1 MQRKAVRRGLRWAL
15 GVSLCGVMVMSL
27 ASAGERTRRGKANSP
42 EPPPIEAA
50 LLMEAQT
57 GAVLFEKDIHK
68 QRAPASMVKM
78 MLMLI
83 VMEKLHAGELHLS
96 DTITATAHAS
106 KMGGSQIYLREG
118 ETFTLEELMQAI
130 AIASANDACVAVAE
144 HISGTIEGFLELM
157 NEQAKALTMNDTHFE
172 TVHGLPPTNG
182 NPGDLTSARDMAM
195 LARELIRYPDLLTWS
210 AMKESSLR
218 DGKFILTNT
227 NKLVYQFPG
236 VDGLKT
242 GFHAQAGFNVTATAQ
257 RDGLRMIAVVM
268 GAPSS
273 TVRFD
278 EARRLL
284 ALGFNSYKKVV
295 LVRKDAPVGPEIQ
308 VSGSTVRKIRA
319 VAQDDVA
326 VVIKKG
332 MEKQL
337 VTDVQ
342 VPQDLSAPAHRGQVI
357 GEVRIKQQDQILA
370 NAAVVVPE
378 EIPKVNLIWRL
389 FGR

>member
-1 MQRKAVRRGLRWAL
+1 MLRTLGRRRPRWAL
-15 GVSLCGVMVMSL
+15 GILLCGLMAVSLAPAAEG
-27 ASAGERTRRGKANSP
+27 AKRRATTSS
-42 EPPPIEAA
+42 EPPPIESV
-50 LLMEAQT
+50 LLMESQT

-96 DTITATAHAS
+96 EAITATVHAS
-106 KMGGSQIYLREG
+106 KMGGSQVYLREG
-118 ETFTLEELMQAI
+118 ETFTLEEMMQAI

-144 HISGTIEGFLELM
+144 HISGTVEAFLDLM
-157 NEQAKALTMNDTHFE
+157 NERAKALGMNDTHFA
-172 TVHGLPPTNG
+172 TVHGLPPSNG
-182 NPGDLTSARDMAM
+182 DPGDLTSAHDMAVV
-195 LARELIRYPDLLTWS
+195 ARELTRYPDLLTWS
-210 AMKESSLR
+210 ATKESSLR

-257 RDGLRMIAVVM
+257 RGGLRMIAVVM
-268 GAPSS
+268 GAPNS
-273 TVRFD
+273 TTRFD
-278 EARRLL
+278 EAKRLL
-284 ALGFNSYKKVV
+284 AMGFNSYKKVV
-295 LVRKDAPVGPEIQ
+295 VVRKDAPVGPEIR
-308 VSGSTVRKIRA
+308 VSGSTVRRVRA
-319 VAQDDVA
+319 VAQEDIA
-326 VVIKKG
+326 VVIQKG
-332 MEKQL
+332 LEKQL

-342 VPQDLSAPAHRGQVI
+342 VPKDLTAPAHRGQVI
-357 GEVRIKQQDQILA
+357 GEVQIRQQDQILA
-370 NAAVVVPE
+370 KAAAVVPE